1 LTKNRKRPYKGSLEQ
16 GLKTTLYHYDQEGYP
31 KPFGKEGVMDLVW
44 ISVICGILGFA
55 TVVYFVRYVLRQPP
69 GTERIREI
77 TSAIQEGALAFIHRE
92 YRTEI
97 IVIVIIAIILALIPA
112 LGWKTTVAF
121 IFGALC
127 SMGAGYAG
135 MNMAV
140 RSNGRTTTAAEKSLN
155 QGLRVSFR
163 GGAVMGLTVVSIGVI
178 GLSILYFAWNKDPNF
193 LAVIPAYGTGASLVA
208 LFARVGGGIFTK
220 GADAGSDLVG
230 KVEAGI
236 PEDDPRNAAVVAD
249 FVGDNVGDVCG
260 MGADLFESYVETVV
274 AAMTLSIVGFVIA
287 PEAIAPWVMKL
298 FPSRSP
304 DEALRA
310 SWWLPML
317 IMAGGIVAS
326 IIGCFLVRVG
336 EKVEM
341 AALLAA
347 LRRGTLSASILT
359 AIFCL
364 LAIRFLNAQFGL
376 FWSVLAGLIAGVV
389 MGESTN
395 YFTSYAFKPTREISQ
410 ACTIGGGATIVRGF
424 AVGLISCWPPVLLVA
439 IATIIA
445 FHFSGFYGVA
455 IAAAS
460 MLSTLGVT
468 LATDAYGPVADNAG
482 GIATMAELP
491 PEVRER
497 TDALDSLGNTTAAT
511 GKGFAI
517 GAAVLNA
524 LGLVLSYALAAG
536 LVTVTSNGKI
546 TAPPEL
552 SLLSAP
558 VIVGIL
564 IGALIPTIFVAMT
577 MKSVGVTAG
586 LIVDEVRRQWREI
599 PGLREGNAK
608 AQYDRCVDISTRA
621 ALKEMLAPS
630 IMTII
635 IPILVGVILGK
646 YALGGFLISS
656 LSTGFI
662 LAITLNNAGGAWDNA
677 KKWIESGQFGG
688 KRSEAHKAAVIG
700 DTTGDPMKDT
710 AGPSLNIMLKL
721 MSVISLLLAPVL
733 THFHGLF

>member
-1 LTKNRKRPYKGSLEQ
+1 
-16 GLKTTLYHYDQEGYP
+16 
-31 KPFGKEGVMDLVW
+31 MDLVW
-44 ISVICGILGFA
+44 ICVICGILGVGVVGYFA
-55 TVVYFVRYVLRQPP
+55 RYVLKQDQ
-69 GTERIREI
+69 GSERIREI
-77 TSAIQEGALAFIHRE
+77 TSAIQEGAMAFIHRE

-97 IVIVIIAIILALIPA
+97 IVVIVVAVILGLLGLVTPD
-112 LGWKTTVAF
+112 LGWKPAVAF

-127 SMGAGYAG
+127 SLGAGYAG
-135 MNMAV
+135 MNMAI
-140 RSNGRTTTAAEKSLN
+140 RSNGRTTAAVEKSLN

-178 GLSILYFAWNKDPNF
+178 GVSIIYFAWHNDPRF
-193 LAVIPAYGTGASLVA
+193 LTIIPAYATGASLVA

-260 MGADLFESYVETVV
+260 MGADLFESYVEAII
-274 AAMTLSIVGFVIA
+274 AAMTLAVLAVGIGIVTDNQTAWYLPLLISAGGIIASIVGSF
-287 PEAIAPWVMKL
+287 M
-298 FPSRSP
+298 
-304 DEALRA
+304 
-310 SWWLPML
+310 
-317 IMAGGIVAS
+317 
-326 IIGCFLVRVG
+326 VRVG
-336 EKVEM
+336 EKPEM
-341 AALLAA
+341 SALLGA

-359 AIFCL
+359 AVFAFLI
-364 LAIRFLNAQFGL
+364 IRFLIGSL
-376 FWSVLAGLIAGVV
+376 DIFWAVLAGLVAGVL
-389 MGESTN
+389 MGEATN
-395 YFTSYAFKPTREISQ
+395 YYTSYAFKPTREISQ
-410 ACTIGGGATIVRGF
+410 ASTIGGGATIIRGF
-424 AVGLISCWPPVLLVA
+424 AVGLTSTWPLVLLVA
-439 IATIIA
+439 IATVVA
-445 FHFSGFYGVA
+445 FKFASFYGVA
-455 IAAAS
+455 LAAAG

-482 GIATMAELP
+482 GISTMAGLS
-491 PEVRER
+491 PEVREK

-524 LGLVLSYALAAG
+524 LGLILSYGVAAG
-536 LVTVTSNGKI
+536 LVTVSTGGQIVAS
-546 TAPPEL
+546 PEL

-558 VIVGIL
+558 VIVGVIL
-564 IGALIPTIFVAMT
+564 GGLVPAFFVALT
-577 MKSVGVTAG
+577 MKSVGVTTG

-599 PGLREGNAK
+599 PGLREGTAK
-608 AQYDRCVDISTRA
+608 AQYGRCVDICTGA

-635 IPILVGVILGK
+635 APIAVGLVLGK
-646 YALGGFLISS
+646 YALGGFLIGS

-662 LAITLNNAGGAWDNA
+662 LAVALNNAGGAWDNA
-677 KKWIESGQFGG
+677 KKYIEAGNFGG
-688 KRSEAHKAAVIG
+688 KGSDAHKAAVIG

-721 MSVISLLLAPVL
+721 MAVISLLLAPVL
-733 THFHGLF
+733 ANFSGFL